1 MKLDRFMQFKIQFSW
16 KSSVGIERKM
26 KGDNGDVYMALL
38 ILWLWWPLNLW
49 FVEVVILQKAWHH
62 IRQKHMACGQI
73 ETMTARAIFL
83 PVSWFLYRLG
93 EPKTDRK
100 VVNLHEDKRRELIR
114 FKEAF
119 IEGYGA
125 FQDKARE
132 CGIEKIDFSIGV
144 KHKKPDPPDFPSGRL
159 FTVSP
164 EDEWQI
170 YRGFMLGE
178 NAKD

>member
-1 MKLDRFMQFKIQFSW
+1 
-16 KSSVGIERKM
+16 
-26 KGDNGDVYMALL
+26 
-38 ILWLWWPLNLW
+38 
-49 FVEVVILQKAWHH
+49 
-62 IRQKHMACGQI
+62 MACGQI

-83 PVSWFLYRLG
+83 PVSCFLYRLG
-93 EPKTDRK
+93 EPKPTEKWSTYMKISEGSLSDLK
-100 VVNLHEDKRRELIR
+100 KR
-114 FKEAF
+114 F
-119 IEGYGA
+119 IEGYGG

-159 FTVSP
+159 FTVSS